1 MSNKKELK
9 AIYAVNKLGY
19 IGLDGKL
26 PWNSS
31 EDLKH
36 FKEMTKD
43 STLVVGFNT
52 AKTLPKLSNREI
64 IIFDKDKNIDEYKN
78 YDWCI
83 GGKKTYEA
91 LCPLFTELHISIID
105 DETVGDTFYPD
116 LKNLNPDCKIFY
128 NNYKTN

>member
-1 MSNKKELK
+1 MRKGLK

-19 IGLDGKL
+19 IGLNDKL
-26 PWNSS
+26 PWHSS

-36 FKEMTKD
+36 FKELTKD
-43 STLVVGFNT
+43 SSLVVGFNT

-64 IIFDKDKNIDEYKN
+64 IIFDKNIEIEEYQK

-91 LCPLFTELHISIID
+91 LCPLFVELYISIID
-105 DETVGDTFYPD
+105 DYTIGDTFVPN

-128 NNYKTN
+128 NHYKTD